1 MALWP
6 VINEEERRIQM
17 KIKWNG
23 HASFTI
29 TADDGT
35 VLVTDPYD
43 PSGYGGV
50 LKYDEV
56 GDRADGALISHDHED
71 HNYAQGLSGSPQ
83 VLNGSGQVKAI
94 QVKGIDTSH
103 DESDGS
109 ERGPNVV
116 FSFVVDGI
124 SICFLGDLGHQLSP
138 EHIAAIGSVDLLL
151 IPVGGTFT
159 VDAGGATKVVET
171 LGAKLV
177 IPMHFKTDKCD
188 LPIAEVDDFLTQ
200 MPDVKRFQESEIELS
215 QDKLPAAGPEVWVLN
230 HAC

>member
-1 MALWP
+1 
-6 VINEEERRIQM
+6 M

-50 LKYDEV
+50 LKYDMV
-56 GDRADGALISHDHED
+56 TDKADAALISHDHAD
-71 HNYAQGLSGSPQ
+71 HNYAEGLSGSPQ
-83 VLNGSGQVKAI
+83 VLKGSGQAGNI
-94 QVKGIDTSH
+94 QVKGIDAYH

-109 ERGPNVV
+109 ERGTNTV
-116 FSFVVDGI
+116 FSFAVDGI
-124 SICFLGDLGHQLSP
+124 NICFAGDLGHQLST
-138 EHIAAIGSVDLLL
+138 EQIEAIVPVDLLL
-151 IPVGGTFT
+151 LPVGGTFT
-159 VDAGGATKVVET
+159 VDAEAAVKVAEV

-188 LPIAEVDDFLTQ
+188 LPIADVEGFLAQ
-200 MPDVKRFQESEIELS
+200 MDNVKKLNESEIDLS
-215 QDKLPAAGPEVWVLN
+215 ADKIPSTGSEVWVLDY
-230 HAC
+230 AC